1 MIKEFN
7 DSSFSVMD
15 DGRRRYT
22 MNEKPREIFLRG
34 CNEIATP
41 LLSQGFKAKQKGQ
54 TISKKASKDITLE
67 IYFQSLHRN
76 TENNITIIPHINV
89 FSKAVKEFDI
99 KAYHNE
105 YCIGRIYGNQL
116 CYILGKEYKTWDLA
130 KTNFPY
136 TVSQL
141 QNAIAYSVL
150 PIFEVF
156 YRSPDE
162 IMQYSLEGKLDISL
176 SYFLVFGDE
185 ELANL
190 ALQKKIEKS
199 FNTGRMV
206 EFFNRLSQMN
216 QKDIDPNYNEF
227 VGAGW
232 MKMAYLQGLRLK

>member
-1 MIKEFN
+1 
-7 DSSFSVMD
+7 
-15 DGRRRYT
+15 

-41 LLSQGFKAKQKGQ
+41 LLSQGFKEKQKGQ
-54 TISKKASKDITLE
+54 IISKKASKDLTLE
-67 IYFQSLHRN
+67 IYFQSSYRN
-76 TENNITIIPHINV
+76 SESNITIIPHINV

-105 YCIGRIYGNQL
+105 YCSGRIYGEQL

-130 KTNFPY
+130 KSNFSD
-136 TVSQL
+136 TVLQL
-141 QNAIAYSVL
+141 QNAIVDSVL

-156 YRSPDE
+156 YHSPEE
-162 IMQYSLEGKLDISL
+162 IMQHCLEEKLDISL
-176 SYFLVFGDE
+176 SYFLVFGDK

-199 FNTGRMV
+199 FNKGRIV
-206 EFFNRLSQMN
+206 EFFNGLSQMN
-216 QKDIDPNYNEF
+216 PQDIDPKYNEF